1 MDEGPEFQR
10 QIAEKLQLY
19 KKSKK
24 RVPWWKRC
32 LVFLSYWVYGTG
44 KAIGYQLYLFSVASY
59 AELCAWYYPDE
70 GCYQDPWKLL
80 QAVYDEKQH
89 PKEHRSA
96 VAASPSAVRPA
107 PRSLAWSSI
116 APVDEVKKVAQ
127 YYSQHQQQHEN
138 NGEGRENSNSQSSH
152 ITINDVFC
160 SCVSAAIVKQLQY
173 HRAVNPQLAASASSS
188 SSPVLALPYL
198 NLIIPVHL
206 QGGILLPG
214 QSMGNKIGAMVAR
227 IPGERLFGTT
237 TTTMKT
243 IGSTKNPAAGYATNP
258 VVSAHERLVQVHMVL
273 HARKQTPI
281 AVLSY
286 LMAGVMG
293 YVSSSSSSS
302 STASS
307 SSSTS
312 WFTPW
317 LFRKAHANASVV
329 VTNVRGPEQLVHLDG
344 RPVRSFLGFLP
355 LPAGVPIGICL
366 NSYNNDMIVTVTAE
380 QYAVPDAEQFVAWIA
395 DEYEQL
401 KRNVPGL

>member
-1 MDEGPEFQR
+1 
-10 QIAEKLQLY
+10 
-19 KKSKK
+19 
-24 RVPWWKRC
+24 
-32 LVFLSYWVYGTG
+32 
-44 KAIGYQLYLFSVASY
+44 
-59 AELCAWYYPDE
+59 
-70 GCYQDPWKLL
+70 
-80 QAVYDEKQH
+80 
-89 PKEHRSA
+89 
-96 VAASPSAVRPA
+96 
-107 PRSLAWSSI
+107 
-116 APVDEVKKVAQ
+116 
-127 YYSQHQQQHEN
+127 
-138 NGEGRENSNSQSSH
+138 
-152 ITINDVFC
+152 
-160 SCVSAAIVKQLQY
+160 
-173 HRAVNPQLAASASSS
+173 
-188 SSPVLALPYL
+188 
-198 NLIIPVHL
+198 
-206 QGGILLPG
+206 
-214 QSMGNKIGAMVAR
+214 MGNKIGAMVAR
-227 IPGERLFGTT
+227 IPGERLFGT
-237 TTTMKT
+237 KT
-243 IGSTKNPAAGYATNP
+243 NTAGSTKNPAVGHVTNP
-258 VVSAHERLVQVHMVL
+258 VVSAHERLVQVHTVL

-302 STASS
+302 TSSS

-380 QYAVPDAEQFVAWIA
+380 PYAVPDAEQFVDWIA

>member
-1 MDEGPEFQR
+1 MDEGPEFQK
-10 QIAEKLQLY
+10 QIEAKLQCY
-19 KKSKK
+19 QKSKK
-24 RVPWWKRC
+24 RRPWWKRC
-32 LVFLSYWVYGTG
+32 LVFLYYWVYGTG
-44 KAIGYQLYLFSVASY
+44 KAVAYQLYLFGVAWY
-59 AELCAWYYPDE
+59 GDLCAWYYPDD
-70 GCYQDPWKLL
+70 GRYQDPWKLL

-89 PKEHRSA
+89 KQEQQSA
-96 VAASPSAVRPA
+96 VSASPSAVRPA

-138 NGEGRENSNSQSSH
+138 NGGGNSNLKSSH

-160 SCVSAAIVKQLQY
+160 SCVSAAIVKQVQY
-173 HRAVNPQLAASASSS
+173 HRAVNPHLAASASSS
-188 SSPVLALPYL
+188 SSSVLALPSL

-227 IPGERLFGTT
+227 IPGERLFGT
-237 TTTMKT
+237 KT
-243 IGSTKNPAAGYATNP
+243 NTAGSTKNPAVGHVTNP
-258 VVSAHERLVQVHMVL
+258 VVSAHERLVQVHTVL

-302 STASS
+302 TSSS

-366 NSYNNDMIVTVTAE
+366 NSYNNDLIVTVTAE
-380 QYAVPDAEQFVAWIA
+380 PYAVPDAEQFVDWIA